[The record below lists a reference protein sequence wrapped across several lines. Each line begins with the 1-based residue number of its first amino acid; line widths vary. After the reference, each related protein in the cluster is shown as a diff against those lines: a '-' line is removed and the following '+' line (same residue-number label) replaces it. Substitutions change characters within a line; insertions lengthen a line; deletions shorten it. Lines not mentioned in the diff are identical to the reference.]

1 MRIACVYFPHFYV
14 QVEGL
19 WRAFAEGRPVVICEG
34 PDGGGHVVD
43 CSEEA
48 AQAGVLPGMSVRDAS
63 YRCPDALFLPD
74 SGRCE
79 PVWADIL
86 FALGAFSLRIEPEGC
101 GLAYLDITKT
111 LRVYGSEKAA
121 AAAIC
126 RDMLAFARLKART
139 GVGNS
144 RFIAKQAALC
154 AWDSLVIGPGGEM
167 EFLALLPADALPLD
181 DKEKEHLRL
190 LGLSTLKKVAGLSR
204 KALTAQFG
212 PKGSAL
218 FETAHGMDDKR
229 PIMRMRNPICL
240 EREFT
245 CDAPLET
252 SGQAR
257 TVMEGLLADLAGE
270 LCRMRMA
277 CRKIEVSLRLQ
288 GGGVLKKALVMKKPT
303 GRAKDILARLS
314 DFLETLTLDGPVVS
328 LRLSIP
334 DPVFSD
340 GDQESLFRKKSALL
354 ERLQGVRSYFNA
366 RYGHTPLLK
375 VEEGDGSSR
384 LPERRFRFVDA

>member
-1 MRIACVYFPHFYV
+1 MRIACLYFPHFYV

-19 WRAFAEGRPVVICEG
+19 GRALPEDRPVVIAERLDC
-34 PDGGGHVVD
+34 GGRVVD

-48 AQAGVLPGMSVRDAS
+48 AQAGVLPGMSMRDAS

-79 PVWADIL
+79 TVWVDML
-86 FALGAFSLRIEPEGC
+86 FALGAFTLRIEPESC
-101 GLAYLDITKT
+101 GLAYLDITKA
-111 LRVYGSEKAA
+111 LRLYGGEMAA

-126 RDMLAFARLKART
+126 RDMLALSRLKARA

-154 AWDSLVIGPGGEM
+154 AWDSLVIEPGGEM
-167 EFLALLPADALPLD
+167 EFLALLPVDALPLGD
-181 DKEKEHLRL
+181 REKEHLHL
-190 LGLSTLKKVAGLSR
+190 LGLSTLKKVADLSR
-204 KALTAQFG
+204 KALTAQLG
-212 PKGSAL
+212 PKGSAI
-218 FETAHGMDDKR
+218 FETVHGMDEKR
-229 PIMRMRNPICL
+229 PITRRRNPICL

-252 SGQAR
+252 SGQVR
-257 TVMEGLLADLAGE
+257 TVMEDLLAGLAGE
-270 LCRMRMA
+270 LSRMRMA
-277 CRKIEVSLRLQ
+277 CRKLEVSLRIQ
-288 GGGVLKKALVMKKPT
+288 DGGGVKKSLVMKKPT
-303 GRAKDILARLS
+303 GRAEDIFARLS
-314 DFLETLTLDGPVVS
+314 DFLESLALDGPVVS
-328 LRLSIP
+328 FALSIP
-334 DPVFSD
+334 DPVFAD

-366 RYGHTPLLK
+366 RYGHMPLLK
-375 VEEGDGSSR
+375 VEEGDGRSR

>member
-1 MRIACVYFPHFYV
+1 
-14 QVEGL
+14 
-19 WRAFAEGRPVVICEG
+19 
-34 PDGGGHVVD
+34 
-43 CSEEA
+43 
-48 AQAGVLPGMSVRDAS
+48 
-63 YRCPDALFLPD
+63 
-74 SGRCE
+74 
-79 PVWADIL
+79 
-86 FALGAFSLRIEPEGC
+86 
-101 GLAYLDITKT
+101 
-111 LRVYGSEKAA
+111 
-121 AAAIC
+121 
-126 RDMLAFARLKART
+126 
-139 GVGNS
+139 
-144 RFIAKQAALC
+144 
-154 AWDSLVIGPGGEM
+154 M

-218 FETAHGMDDKR
+218 FETAHGMDDKK
-229 PIMRMRNPICL
+229 PITRMRNPICL
-240 EREFT
+240 ERELT

-252 SGQAR
+252 LSQAR
-257 TVMEGLLADLAGE
+257 AIMGGLLADLAGE

-277 CRKIEVSLRLQ
+277 CRKIEVSLRLR
-288 GGGVLKKALVMKKPT
+288 GGGGMKKTFVMKKPT
-303 GRAKDILARLS
+303 GRAEDILARLS
-314 DFLETLTLDGPVVS
+314 DFLETLALDGPVVS
-328 LRLSIP
+328 LALSIP